1 MAGVSSLSGAANP
14 VIRAPAFD
22 SAKAKLDYDAFL
34 QLFVSS
40 MKNQD
45 PTKPNDPAQTLAQ
58 LASFSNVEQSIK
70 LNEKLDSLLASSS
83 ATVAASLVGK
93 TLSNL
98 DGTISGVVKSVET
111 GTGTLVAILSD
122 DQRLN
127 LTDGYR
133 VSAA

>member
-1 MAGVSSLSGAANP
+1 MTSVSSVVGSGT
-14 VIRAPAFD
+14 PAVRGPASD
-22 SAKAKLDYDAFL
+22 AAKAKLDYDAFL

-45 PTKPNDPAQTLAQ
+45 PTKPNDPAQTLSQ

-70 LNEKLDSLLASSS
+70 LNEKVNALLASSS

-93 TLSNL
+93 NLSNL
-98 DGTISGVVKSVET
+98 EGSISGVVKSVEAAS
-111 GTGTLVAILSD
+111 GTLVAILGTGQKLD
-122 DQRLN
+122 LAG
-127 LTDGYR
+127 GYR

>member
-93 TLSNL
+93 TLGNL

>member
-98 DGTISGVVKSVET
+98 DGTISSVVKSVET